1 MTIKRKLIGVMSISI
16 VSILINIYIVNYM
29 LAQSSE
35 LQNTKSQ
42 IYQLDAA
49 MQELTKNSMDFLDLK
64 TDVYSEAFFNN
75 YATMESGLKEFK
87 VSLDKLD
94 VETVSIDKIIQD
106 AQEYKKS
113 FEEVVEIQ
121 KLIGY
126 TQGEGLNGALTKAVK
141 NAEINAKQLQ
151 DQDIFSMVLTLI
163 NIEKSFK
170 LSHDKKYLK
179 NFKRSYN
186 ALIYYIDQSGKDGKE
201 IKENLAVY
209 SADFTSYVKA
219 KEKKGLDSTQGI
231 LGRMNAIA
239 EANERLFA
247 SMLAEYTPILE
258 KKVDSLQTISLMI
271 QVTFA
276 IVITA
281 LLLLVMGSIVAPIKN
296 LIFAAKNL
304 TEGDG
309 DLTIRLD
316 ASANDE
322 IAEANH
328 HINNFIEKVQT
339 LLVGIINSSS
349 ENSTIS
355 DNLAKTANEVGKRS
369 EVENSELN
377 QVVSDTSVMK
387 DDLTKSIIEAEV
399 GKENLVRS
407 NENLEITKKDV
418 LTLVEKVQDNSQVQQ
433 DLARSLSQL
442 STDAAQ
448 VKNVLSVISDIADQ
462 TNLLALNAA
471 IEAARAGEHGR
482 GFAVVADEVRKL
494 AEHTQKSLAE
504 INATVNVIVQAI
516 SDSSNQMDSNS
527 KEMEALADISNHVGE
542 KINETAQI
550 MLQSTKMS
558 ENILNGYKE
567 NADKTDRIINKIH
580 RVSKISNENMQS
592 IETVATASDTLS
604 QMTIDLNHKLREF
617 KV

>member
-94 VETVSIDKIIQD
+94 VETASIDTIIQD
-106 AQEYKKS
+106 TQEYKNS
-113 FEEVVEIQ
+113 FEEVVQIQ

-126 TQGEGLNGALTKAVK
+126 TQNDGLNGALIKAVK

-355 DNLAKTANEVGKRS
+355 DNLAKTAHEVGKRS

>member
-35 LQNTKSQ
+35 LQQTKSQ

-64 TDVYSEAFFNN
+64 TDVYSEAFFDN
-75 YATMESGLKEFK
+75 YATMDRGLREFK

-170 LSHDKKYLK
+170 LSHNKKYLK
-179 NFKRSYN
+179 KFKRSYN
-186 ALIYYIDQSGKDGKE
+186 ALIYYIDQSGKNGKE

-209 SADFTSYVKA
+209 EANFTSYVKA
-219 KEKKGLDSTQGI
+219 KEKKGFDSTKGI
-231 LGRMNAIA
+231 LGSMNAIVD
-239 EANERLFA
+239 ANEKLFA

-258 KKVDSLQTISLMI
+258 KKVNSLQTISLMI
-271 QVTFA
+271 QVAFG
-276 IVITA
+276 IVITV

-296 LIFAAKNL
+296 LITAAKNL

-316 ASANDE
+316 ASGNDE

-339 LLVGIINSSS
+339 VLVGIIHSSS
-349 ENSTIS
+349 DNSTIS
-355 DNLAKTANEVGKRS
+355 DNLAKTAHEVEKRS
-369 EVENSELN
+369 ELENIELN
-377 QVVSDTSVMK
+377 NVVDDTSVMK
-387 DDLTKSIIEAEV
+387 EDLTSAIAEAEV
-399 GKENLVRS
+399 GKENLIRS
-407 NENLEITKKDV
+407 NENLELTKEDV
-418 LTLVEKVQDNSQVQQ
+418 LLLVEKVQDNSQVQQ
-433 DLARSLSQL
+433 DLAGSLSQL

-550 MLQSTKMS
+550 MLESTQMS

-567 NADKTDRIINKIH
+567 NADKTDRIIDKIH
-580 RVSKISNENMQS
+580 SISRISDENMKS
-592 IETVATASDTLS
+592 IETVATASETLS
-604 QMTIDLNHKLREF
+604 QMTVDLNHKLREF